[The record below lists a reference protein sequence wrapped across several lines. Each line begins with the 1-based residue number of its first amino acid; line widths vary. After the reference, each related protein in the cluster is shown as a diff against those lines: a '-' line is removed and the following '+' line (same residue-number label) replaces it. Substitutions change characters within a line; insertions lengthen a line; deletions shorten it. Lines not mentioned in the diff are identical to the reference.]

1 MNNINQ
7 LTDLQ
12 RRLVVDLR
20 QAYEAY
26 QSARQFS
33 GHYAGSMSW
42 RQLRGKDTLLRRVG
56 KSQKSLGQRSQQTE
70 AVYEAFVSG
79 KERAELRQSEQ
90 AKGLNVQAA
99 WRKQR
104 ASVVYLASSREF

>member
-1 MNNINQ
+1 V
-7 LTDLQ
+7 
-12 RRLVVDLR
+12 VVDVR

-26 QSARQFS
+26 QSARRFS

-42 RQLRGKDTLLRRVG
+42 RELRGKDTLLRRIG

-79 KERAELRQSEQ
+79 KEEPSF
-90 AKGLNVQAA
+90 
-99 WRKQR
+99 
-104 ASVVYLASSREF
+104 ASRSKPKV